1 MLLMKNSGTV
11 LNTMISHSDSCLQEE
26 KAEQA
31 GIGAFYI
38 SSVHH
43 SENRYTARK
52 SRLGLYYSTD
62 DEMVETIIYLS
73 KKHRS

>member
-11 LNTMISHSDSCLQEE
+11 LKTMISHSDSGLQEE
-26 KAEQA
+26 KAEQV
-31 GIGAFYI
+31 GVCAFSI

-43 SENRYTARK
+43 SENRYTTRK

-62 DEMVETIIYLS
+62 DEMVETIFCLS
-73 KKHRS
+73 KKYLS